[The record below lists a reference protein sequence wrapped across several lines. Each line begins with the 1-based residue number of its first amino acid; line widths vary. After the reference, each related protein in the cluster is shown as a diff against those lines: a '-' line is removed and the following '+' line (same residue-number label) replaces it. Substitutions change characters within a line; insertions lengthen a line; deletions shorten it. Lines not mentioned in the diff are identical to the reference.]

1 MIDPLKI
8 EEILEHTS
16 DIKDDLVL
24 HYERRGWAPP
34 DQETPGKVR
43 RAHNKKPSRK

>member
-34 DQETPGKVR
+34 DQETPGTHR
-43 RAHNKKPSRK
+43 RAHKRPSRK